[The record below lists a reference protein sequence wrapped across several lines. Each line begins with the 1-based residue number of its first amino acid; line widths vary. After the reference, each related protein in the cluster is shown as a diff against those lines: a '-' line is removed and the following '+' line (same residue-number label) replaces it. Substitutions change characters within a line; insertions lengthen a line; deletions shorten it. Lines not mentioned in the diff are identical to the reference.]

1 MNVETLFYGALDKIS
16 CHPWNNIPK
25 AKKPIE
31 KRFEE
36 HVQQYFF
43 VGCNIETKNRIVP
56 LYKLFTLTSGA
67 C

>member
-1 MNVETLFYGALDKIS
+1 MNVEILFYGAQDKIS

-36 HVQQYFF
+36 HAQ
-43 VGCNIETKNRIVP
+43 K
-56 LYKLFTLTSGA
+56 
-67 C
+67 

>member
-31 KRFEE
+31 KRIEE
-36 HVQQYFF
+36 YAKQILFIYLKLLKQE
-43 VGCNIETKNRIVP
+43 IE
-56 LYKLFTLTSGA
+56 
-67 C
+67 